1 MNFHLLQSVIK
12 QPKLLP
18 MGPEYEIFYF
28 NIQTAYKKYETIVK
42 TKLLLGKMN
51 KKLSSINMPP
61 R

>member
-1 MNFHLLQSVIK
+1 
-12 QPKLLP
+12 